1 MQTETLSTLPGLTA
15 ERIERVAR
23 SLGEPEWH
31 LQRRLEAFERFL
43 QLPMPSPKQ
52 EDWRYTDITTL
63 QLEDYPAVA
72 WQDAPLGTPSGRIP
86 PFLVEQPVMRVV
98 HRAGFGFE
106 AQLLE
111 AWQERGVQVRDLR
124 EVLLNEPRRL
134 EADLGH
140 LAPIPGDKFS
150 WLHTAAWDSGLYIYI
165 PRNVAL
171 EGVIEILHWFE
182 TPGAHFPHT
191 LIIAEE
197 GSSANIVQSFCSPEG
212 VPVLCV
218 GAVEVFCA
226 PNSQLR
232 HTLVQRM
239 GREALF
245 LTSVDYEQQRDSRV
259 ISLAVGLGGRLART
273 VLQHL
278 MNGQGAEARPLGLF
292 FGDEQQ
298 HLDFRTLQDHRI
310 GHTTSDL
317 LYKGVLTDEAQSVFS
332 GLIRVHQGA
341 QHTDAYQANR
351 NLLLSD
357 QARAHSIPNL
367 EIGANEVRCTHGATV
382 GPVQP
387 DELFYLRSRG
397 LDPATAEAVIVMGF
411 FEQVLREVKPVD
423 LRLSIQRLLASKLKG
438 DAPRYFMDLADPSEL
453 SDLSEPSRASEEV
466 SPYVASR
473 DSR

>member
-1 MQTETLSTLPGLTA
+1 MSTETLSTLPGLTA

-63 QLEDYPAVA
+63 HLEDYPAVA
-72 WQDAPLGTPSGRIP
+72 WQDTPLGMLSGRMP

-98 HRAGFGFE
+98 HRAGSGFE
-106 AQLLE
+106 AKLLA
-111 AWQERGVQVRDLR
+111 AWQERGVRVRDLR
-124 EVLLNEPRRL
+124 EVLLNEPHRL
-134 EADLGH
+134 EADLGR

-150 WLHTAAWDSGLYIYI
+150 WLHTAAWDSGLYIYL

-171 EGVIEILHWFE
+171 EGVIEVLHWFE

-191 LIIAEE
+191 LIVLEE

-259 ISLAVGLGGRLART
+259 LSLAVGLGGRLART

-292 FGDEQQ
+292 FGDEAQ
-298 HLDFRTLQDHRI
+298 HLDFRTLQDHRV

-411 FEQVLREVKPVD
+411 FEQVLREMKPVD

-453 SDLSEPSRASEEV
+453 SDLSDPSRASEEV

-473 DSR
+473 DS

>member
-1 MQTETLSTLPGLTA
+1 MAIETLSTLPGLTA
-15 ERIERVAR
+15 ERVERVAR

-43 QLPMPSPKQ
+43 QLPIPSPKQ

-63 QLEDYPAVA
+63 SFEAYPAVA
-72 WQDAPLGTPSGRIP
+72 WQEASLGTQAERVL
-86 PFLVEQPVMRVV
+86 PFLVEQPAVRVV
-98 HRAGFGFE
+98 HRAGVGFE
-106 AQLLE
+106 VQLPE
-111 AWQERGVQVRDLR
+111 AWQQRGVQVRDLR
-124 EVLLNEPRRL
+124 EVLRQEPERL
-134 EADLGH
+134 QERLGR

-150 WLHTAAWDSGLYIYI
+150 WLHTAAWDSGLYLYL
-165 PRNVAL
+165 PRQVAL
-171 EGVIEILHWFE
+171 EGTIEVLHWFE
-182 TPGAHFPHT
+182 VPGAHFPHT
-191 LIIAEE
+191 LIVAEE
-197 GSSANIVQSFCSPEG
+197 GSSANIVQSFGSPEG

-232 HTLVQRM
+232 HTLMQRM
-239 GREALF
+239 GRDALF
-245 LTSVDYEQQRDSRV
+245 LTSVDYLQQRDSRV
-259 ISLAVGLGGRLART
+259 VSLTVGLGGKLART

-278 MNGQGAEARPLGLF
+278 MEGEGAEARPLGVF
-292 FGDEQQ
+292 FGDDAQ
-298 HLDFRTLQDHRI
+298 HLDFRTLQDHRV

-351 NLLLSD
+351 NLLLSE

-411 FEQVLREVKPVD
+411 FEQVLRAVKPVD

-438 DAPRYFMDLADPSEL
+438 DAPRYFMDLADPSAL
-453 SDLSEPSRASEEV
+453 SDQLDASEEV
-466 SPYVASR
+466 DSYVASH